1 MHNIHRR
8 QFHTSA
14 LAWAASAAAAGSP
27 LAALAQEQFPTK
39 SLKIVCPFAPGGGSD
54 FIARVAST
62 VLTEKLGQPCYV
74 ENRPGAGGTLGTEF
88 ALRSPNDGYTL
99 LLVAGSY
106 TVNPAL
112 YPLKFDPVADMTPVI
127 QLSKGAYV
135 VCVNP
140 KLPVKTLQEL
150 LDYARQNPGKLTFAS
165 AGNGSH
171 LHITTEYLLG
181 MAKAKATHVP
191 YKGTGPAITDL
202 LAGNVDMFIAGTEGM
217 MPHVKSGKL
226 RALAVTTAKRL
237 AAYPDIPSV
246 AEAGVPGYDVVA
258 WHGLIA
264 PKNLPPAVL
273 AKLNGALDLGLKAPG
288 LVAQLE
294 PTGVSPAG
302 GSPEQ
307 FATLIKTE
315 IPRYAKVVKD
325 NDIRAQ

>member
-14 LAWAASAAAAGSP
+14 LALAASAAAAGSP
-27 LAALAQEQFPTK
+27 LAALAQDKFPTK
-39 SLKIVCPFAPGGGSD
+39 PFKIVCPFAPGGGSD
-54 FIARVAST
+54 FIARVAAT
-62 VLTEKLGQPCYV
+62 VLTEKLGQACYV

-99 LLVAGSY
+99 LLIAGSY

-112 YPLKFDPVADMTPVI
+112 YPLKFDPVGDMTPVI

-181 MAKAKATHVP
+181 MAKVKATHVP

-237 AAYPDIPSV
+237 TAYPDIPSV

-288 LVAQLE
+288 LIAQLE

-307 FATLIKTE
+307 FGSLIKAE